1 MFDLIAKSP
10 ESDRK
15 RKKKKE
21 KDAANP
27 ENPIIFINNLRSL
40 TIIPLLTWSR
50 IGHIRKKAK
59 KRKRKNSLA
68 KQ

>member
-1 MFDLIAKSP
+1 LPNLQNQIGKG
-10 ESDRK
+10 K
-15 RKKKKE
+15 KKKKE
-21 KDAANP
+21 TDAANP
-27 ENPIIFINNLRSL
+27 ENLIIFINNLRSL